1 MNKKKR
7 IVSYIISAILVIF
20 LSATILF
27 VNANAT
33 ILNSSNVKSKIAEAN
48 YYEEVYNIII
58 DSCNNYVM
66 QSGFEDTIINGV
78 ISKEDVE
85 KDVKGL
91 IDYMYEGK
99 EYSVQTQGIRAS
111 LDKNIE
117 NYISENNYAVSEEN
131 KKSIEVFEKTIEDT
145 YKRNIEYSNET
156 IKVIAKYLK
165 TAKRVVSIA
174 MVILAVLSVVL
185 LVIVYKV
192 SKPSAG
198 IAMLSTGALFIAL
211 KCYSGVNVA
220 INNIL
225 VLNRPFSN
233 TLISIVKQLL
243 QNMFIVGIILT
254 IAGIVWIVVFEMKRK
269 IKRMLLLEEHSQVI
283 R

>member
-66 QSGFEDTIINGV
+66 QSGFEDTILNGV

-174 MVILAVLSVVL
+174 MVILAVLSIVL

-192 SKPSAG
+192 SKPSTG

-233 TLISIVKQLL
+233 TLISVVQQLL